1 MTNNN
6 DLIIDNRLVSDYTFA
21 TRFKNFLKDI
31 NVNDSGSYEELEY
44 MKDVAS
50 KLLKL
55 QMDTATE
62 QNEINYLKVCNSSNT

>member
-1 MTNNN
+1 MKSN

-21 TRFKNFLKDI
+21 TRFNNFLKDI
-31 NVNDSGSYEELEY
+31 NVNDAGSYEELEY